1 MSGNGNKKGGGGGKK
16 STPAEKVKHTN
27 HGDVVERYKEINDS
41 LDDIEKN
48 LKRINRESDKLFGA
62 ARLKQ
67 MDKALE

>member
-1 MSGNGNKKGGGGGKK
+1 
-16 STPAEKVKHTN
+16 
-27 HGDVVERYKEINDS
+27 VVERYKEINDS

-67 MDKALE
+67 MDKAQEQLKK